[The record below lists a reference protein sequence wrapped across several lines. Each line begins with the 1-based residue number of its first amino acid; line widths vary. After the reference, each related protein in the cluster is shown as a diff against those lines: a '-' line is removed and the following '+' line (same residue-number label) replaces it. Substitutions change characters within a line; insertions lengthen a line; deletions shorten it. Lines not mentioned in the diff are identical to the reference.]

1 MDQLKRIAVLAD
13 DEMTPRPAKTL
24 TGILRYRSDRVIAVI
39 DRQNAGRD
47 AGEVVGLGHGIPVLA
62 DVQAALDCEPDAVL
76 LATEPTGGALHPY
89 YREQIL
95 IAVKAG
101 VDIINGLHAQL
112 SDDEGIVAAAEAG
125 GATIWDVRREPIER
139 YATEFG
145 PDGKPIFEVKTHP
158 SGSRTAL
165 AIGTDCGIGK
175 MTTMLEIDREARSR
189 GLNPSFVATG
199 QIAMM
204 ISGRGVALDA
214 VMGDFINP
222 VIEAEVCTALQGSD
236 LVLVEGQGAINHP
249 RFSSV
254 TLGLL
259 HGTMPDSL
267 ILCHDL
273 RRPTIKLL
281 TDWAL
286 PSVSRAIEMNHEAAD
301 WMWPDGHCRV
311 VGLSVI
317 TAGVPDAE
325 ARAELAALSAE
336 TGLPATDV
344 LRYGPGPLLD
354 AILAGP
360 TAP

>member
-24 TGILRYRSDRVIAVI
+24 AGILRYRSDRLIAVI
-39 DRQNAGRD
+39 DRHNADLD
-47 AGEVVGLGHGIPVLA
+47 AGDVVGLGHGIPVLA
-62 DVQAALDCEPDAVL
+62 DVTAALDCDPDAIV
-76 LATEPTGGALHPY
+76 LATEPTGGSLHPY

-95 IAVKAG
+95 IAGMAG
-101 VDIINGLHAQL
+101 L
-112 SDDEGIVAAAEAG
+112 
-125 GATIWDVRREPIER
+125 
-139 YATEFG
+139 
-145 PDGKPIFEVKTHP
+145 DGTPVFEIKVHP

-175 MTTMLEIDREARSR
+175 MTTMLEIEREARSR
-189 GLNPSFVATG
+189 GLAPSFVATG
-199 QIAMM
+199 QIGMM
-204 ISGRGVALDA
+204 ISGGGVALDA
-214 VMGDFINP
+214 VMGHFINP
-222 VIEAEVCTALQGSD
+222 VIEGEVCTALQTSD

-281 TDWAL
+281 SDWPL
-286 PSVSRAIEMNHEAAD
+286 PSVSRAIEMNHQAAD
-301 WMWPDGHCRV
+301 WMWPDGRCRV

-317 TAGVPDAE
+317 TAGVPDVK

-336 TGLPATDV
+336 TGLPVTDV

-354 AILAGP
+354 AILTGP